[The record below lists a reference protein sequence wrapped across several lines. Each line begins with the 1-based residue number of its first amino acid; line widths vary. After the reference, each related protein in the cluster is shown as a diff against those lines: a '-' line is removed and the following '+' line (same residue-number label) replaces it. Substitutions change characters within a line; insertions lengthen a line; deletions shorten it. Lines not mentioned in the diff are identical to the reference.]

1 MKIVILFGLL
11 ALIVISTVW
20 ITTKNDKQITDSYIA
35 CGCGCCDLDNP
46 KVECLYKSNGDSL
59 QKIIDEDKKSS
70 QSPDCNVVGC
80 NLPVKYIYCD

>member
-46 KVECLYKSNGDSL
+46 KVECLYKSSGDSL
-59 QKIIDEDKKSS
+59 QKITAS
-70 QSPDCNVVGC
+70 QPISEPKQNYLSLVVGAG
-80 NLPVKYIYCD
+80 